1 MSDGYWWIPFGINFI
16 LYGIC
21 CLLILKRKHITIIS
35 IRSPTLLLC
44 TIFGNFLTSLVI
56 ILFEITG
63 QNFFSSFYYLFRI
76 LMMVSIFLR
85 YERII
90 LCCGINKNDAADIKQ
105 FYNRRYIYI
114 EKFYMRIL
122 IFCFAFFLVATI
134 IVRALD
140 YEYFEIFFSSEEE
153 ILSKT
158 KMWIWV
164 IYNFIEDF
172 LLVTY
177 LFRLYDILDFPNQ
190 YIKFELY
197 IFVIIWFIYSNFCSG
212 FGCHYRN
219 EIDDKSNIFSIL
231 SLTVLYISLI
241 LNGMLPI
248 IMSFTPKTLVTYHFT
263 PKLLNNL
270 YLFLTDEICYKTF
283 NNYLCAKKD
292 NGPILLKL
300 YTYIMRYKLTFVLN
314 QKNLELGFM
323 QAVEINNTFFENES
337 NANKLN
343 NEEVVIK
350 VKAECNILNNHNFT
364 KNMFDEALKYVFNEL
379 NNRFLEFK
387 SSREYNELQAKIILS
402 SYIRCKMTN
411 TGLINKF

>member
-1 MSDGYWWIPFGINFI
+1 
-16 LYGIC
+16 
-21 CLLILKRKHITIIS
+21 
-35 IRSPTLLLC
+35 
-44 TIFGNFLTSLVI
+44 
-56 ILFEITG
+56 
-63 QNFFSSFYYLFRI
+63 
-76 LMMVSIFLR
+76 
-85 YERII
+85 
-90 LCCGINKNDAADIKQ
+90 
-105 FYNRRYIYI
+105 
-114 EKFYMRIL
+114 
-122 IFCFAFFLVATI
+122 
-134 IVRALD
+134 
-140 YEYFEIFFSSEEE
+140 
-153 ILSKT
+153 
-158 KMWIWV
+158 
-164 IYNFIEDF
+164 
-172 LLVTY
+172 
-177 LFRLYDILDFPNQ
+177 
-190 YIKFELY
+190 
-197 IFVIIWFIYSNFCSG
+197 
-212 FGCHYRN
+212 
-219 EIDDKSNIFSIL
+219 
-231 SLTVLYISLI
+231 
-241 LNGMLPI
+241 MLPI